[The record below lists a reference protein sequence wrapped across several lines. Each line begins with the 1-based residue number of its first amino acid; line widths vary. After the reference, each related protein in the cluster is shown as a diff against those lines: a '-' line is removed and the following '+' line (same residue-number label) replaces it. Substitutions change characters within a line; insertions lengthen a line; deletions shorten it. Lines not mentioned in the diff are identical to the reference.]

1 MGLRS
6 GGLLLLGVVGVL
18 GLRLDLSLHGVAG
31 DGDEEQAGT
40 EVDNKSILIFLQ
52 GDCSGARFSLSGLP
66 NLKMSTWLGLL
77 AEGEGV
83 MDSLMLDPSNVATM
97 SFTVVP
103 VYSFM
108 LVLPNKYSL
117 AVVLLSPRKTD

>member
-31 DGDEEQAGT
+31 DGDEEQAGIDT
-40 EVDNKSILIFLQ
+40 KSVLLLLQ
-52 GDCSGARFSLSGLP
+52 GDSPSAWFSISGLP
-66 NLKMSTWLGLL
+66 NLKMPSGLGLL

-83 MDSLMLDPSNVATM
+83 MDSLLLDPSKMATM
-97 SFTVVP
+97 SLTTVP
-103 VYSFM
+103 LYLFLS
-108 LVLPNKYSL
+108 VLPNK
-117 AVVLLSPRKTD
+117 